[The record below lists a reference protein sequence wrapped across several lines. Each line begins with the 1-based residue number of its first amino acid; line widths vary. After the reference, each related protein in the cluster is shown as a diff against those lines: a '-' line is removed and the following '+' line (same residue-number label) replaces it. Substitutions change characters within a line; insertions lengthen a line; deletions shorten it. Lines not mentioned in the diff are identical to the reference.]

1 MTPLNTP
8 EDLQWLKEVHLLKAP
23 PPHPYDNFKFAILH
37 GNEDTPDSVDLYLS
51 ENPNYTDNFY
61 KINFLYG
68 DFHAIGAEMDY
79 KDEAI
84 YETIKILSLIHI

>member
-37 GNEDTPDSVDLYLS
+37 GNEDAPDSVDLYMVEEPTID
-51 ENPNYTDNFY
+51 ENHYRI
-61 KINFLYG
+61 KFLYG
-68 DFHAIGAEMDY
+68 GIYAIGVELNWN
-79 KDEAI
+79 DEVICGTTRI
-84 YETIKILSLIHI
+84 YEQL